1 MSAITILGMIL
12 LVLMIIFG
20 GKKGLVS
27 FATLFLNFI
36 ILVISILM
44 IIFGVPIYLTTIIFY
59 IDVGACNHFV
69 LNGYEVKITPQR

>member
-36 ILVISILM
+36 ILEQFSV
-44 IIFGVPIYLTTIIFY
+44 
-59 IDVGACNHFV
+59 HR
-69 LNGYEVKITPQR
+69 KIEKKEEAKE